1 MVSGKKNT
9 SRRIMSMA
17 INKNVRKGKGMSGT
31 RRDSTDRWRNTFQ
44 TQIMSG
50 VMYSIVCD
58 RVKA

>member
-9 SRRIMSMA
+9 SRIIMLMA
-17 INKNVRKGKGMSGT
+17 INKNIRKGKGMSGT
-31 RRDSTDRWRNTFQ
+31 RRDTTDRWRNAFQ